1 MKCIPKWRFNFG
13 LIYFA
18 CLNVQLRVKPI
29 KSSDNLFARARKSD
43 DDDGRWW
50 FHSRGHTTS
59 INENN
64 VIVKP
69 TLLPSVTIELIYINA
84 VVN

>member
-43 DDDGRWW
+43 DNDGRWW
-50 FHSRGHTTS
+50 FHSRAHHFNQRKQCHRET
-59 INENN
+59 
-64 VIVKP
+64 
-69 TLLPSVTIELIYINA
+69 YIA
-84 VVN
+84 TQCHH